1 MENSTGKDITI
12 TARTTIC
19 QLGLANRNPKR
30 IYPGD
35 DSDNDQDPEEIVD
48 TDEGLTYKQ
57 FEQYKTVSDQLLTE
71 SEIKSEKTQ
80 PKVVIENIGPDME
93 EDIKPQNSKS
103 ENTENTSIEDDG
115 S

>member
-1 MENSTGKDITI
+1 MLIEFQN
-12 TARTTIC
+12 
-19 QLGLANRNPKR
+19 

-35 DSDNDQDPEEIVD
+35 DCDNDQDPEEVD
-48 TDEGLTYKQ
+48 DTNEGLTYKQ

-71 SEIKSEKTQ
+71 SEIKPERTQ
-80 PKVVIENIGPDME
+80 PKVVIEDIGPHME
-93 EDIKPQNSKS
+93 EDIKPQNSNS